1 MLEKNITLRGFNLEG
16 SLRQVPQALSALFK
30 LVGEGKLKLEITKY
44 PLSEAA
50 KVHQLFEAR
59 KRLGK
64 SYSFRRNEATDP
76 APHINLVCPEHILGD
91 SDSAGPQ
98 DGCRRSNYSEESH
111 NDNMGFY
118 LGQERPRDPKRAEY

>member
-16 SLRQVPQALSALFK
+16 TLDQVPQALSALFK

-59 KRLGK
+59 KTSGK
-64 SYSFRRNEATDP
+64 V
-76 APHINLVCPEHILGD
+76 ILVP
-91 SDSAGPQ
+91 
-98 DGCRRSNYSEESH
+98 
-111 NDNMGFY
+111 
-118 LGQERPRDPKRAEY
+118 